1 MSDANKVRKQLT
13 IGFVVDPI
21 AGMGGRVGLKGTD
34 GVYKKALELGAKP
47 VSPKR
52 AKEFL
57 KALKDKGEEEN
68 IKIKLITAPKIM
80 GEQEIIES
88 QVSFPYDV
96 INIEISEETTA
107 EDTKRAVKEFA
118 KLNVDLIV
126 FVGGDGTARDV
137 MDALNEIGASTP
149 VLGVPSGV
157 KMYSAV
163 FAYHPDEAADV
174 IIAYA
179 KGIAKVM
186 ELEVMDIDE
195 DAFRKNRLEIRLY
208 GYMRGPYVPMMIQAS
223 KEPSPETIDE
233 TENQRAIAR
242 YVVEIMDPEGYY
254 ILGPGTT
261 VKAVADELGIK
272 KTLLGV
278 DIYHKGK
285 VYNDVGEK
293 QILEV
298 IKDFSKAWI
307 IVSPIGKQGTLFGRG
322 NQQISPEVIRRVG
335 KDKIIVIATQRKIRD
350 LPNGALR
357 VDTGDKEVDN
367 MLRGYIKVLI
377 DYRTWRMVKVV

>member
-1 MSDANKVRKQLT
+1 MSKESEEFT
-13 IGFVVDPI
+13 IGFVVNPI

-47 VSPKR
+47 ISPKR

-57 KALKDKGEEEN
+57 KELEN
-68 IKIKLITAPKIM
+68 KANDETIIVKLFVAPKIM
-80 GEQEIIES
+80 GEQEVKEAKVNIPYNVIE
-88 QVSFPYDV
+88 
-96 INIEISEETTA
+96 IEISDETTA
-107 EDTKRAVKEFA
+107 EDTKRAVKEFVR
-118 KLNVDLIV
+118 LNVDIIV

-137 MDALNEIGASTP
+137 MDALNEIKANTP

-174 IIAYA
+174 VIAYA
-179 KGIAKVM
+179 KGLAKVM

-195 DAFRKNRLEIRLY
+195 EAFRNNRLEIKLY
-208 GYMRGPYVPMMIQAS
+208 GYMRGPYVPMMVQAS

-242 YVVEIMDPEGYY
+242 YVVEIMDPDGYY

-261 VKAVADELGIK
+261 VKAIADELGVK

-278 DIYHKGK
+278 DIYYKGT

-293 QILEV
+293 QILEI

-322 NQQISPEVIRRVG
+322 NQQISPEIIKRVG
-335 KDKIIVIATQRKIRD
+335 KDKIIVVATQRKIRD

-357 VDTGDKEVDN
+357 VDTGDREVDN

-377 DYRTWRMVKVV
+377 DYRTWRMVKVI